1 MNYLSLQQHM
11 KYMKTVLLFLLTS
24 LAAWAQ
30 TDSLYLKLER
40 GEITGEEWY
49 MLKLQAGELS
59 KEFSSWVKYDD
70 QVDINSELYK
80 SLKNKT
86 GLIFH
91 IPANYQVIKP
101 NGNRYIQTY
110 LFNLTDSIVSLPR
123 MDATIDYI
131 ESELY
136 LNNNWVKVKET
147 RSATCGNSYWIQK
160 LEPNEYLSI
169 QIENHDLTLGK
180 VKVRQKIK
188 LKVGNQV
195 LESREVKALL
205 FPNQLK
211 LLMDNLN

>member
-1 MNYLSLQQHM
+1 
-11 KYMKTVLLFLLTS
+11 MKTVLLFLLTT

-40 GEITGEEWY
+40 GEITGKEWY

-59 KEFSSWVKYDD
+59 KDFSAWVKYDD
-70 QVDINSELYK
+70 QVDINSALYE

-91 IPANYQVIKP
+91 IPAKYQVIKP

-110 LFNLTDSIVSLPR
+110 LFNLTDSIVTLPR
-123 MDATIDYI
+123 MDATIDHI

-136 LNNNWVKVKET
+136 LNNNWVKVKEI
-147 RSATCGNSYWIQK
+147 RPATCGNSYWTQK

-169 QIENHDLTLGK
+169 QIENDDMALGK

-188 LKVGNQV
+188 LKVGDQI
-195 LESREVKALL
+195 LESRELKAFL

-211 LLMDNLN
+211 LLMEKFN